1 MERHSPAME
10 PNNFESQSRVKGQEM
25 VSAES
30 ACRGRDAIDA
40 WLRFYEDPKHM
51 PRFLS
56 PSGRLS
62 QYNEFLFQRI
72 VKELAPRLRPG
83 NPVRLWSAGSGIDYV
98 SLKLKAIYGD
108 SIEITIFDVSED
120 CISANRRAFEENG
133 LRADI
138 VVGDLFK
145 ASYFREFDMV
155 FNTGLLEHF
164 QKDRQEVL
172 LRIFSDS
179 LRSGGEYVTYV
190 PYAGGRL
197 YNHCM
202 ERMKAKGVWQV
213 GPETPMATFRD
224 LQSGDL
230 ILVEEFPL
238 DALYQLT
245 FLRPAYP
252 LLGFVLLPATSILM
266 KFPGVFERM
275 FMRLFGGYGL
285 YARFEKPL
293 ITRHDKNS
301 V

>member
-1 MERHSPAME
+1 MNRTILNPKAGA
-10 PNNFESQSRVKGQEM
+10 KGQEIG
-25 VSAES
+25 SAES
-30 ACRGRDAIDA
+30 ACRDHDAIDA
-40 WLRFYEDPKHM
+40 WLRFYEDPKNM
-51 PRFLS
+51 PKSSS

-62 QYNEFLFQRI
+62 QYNESFFQRI
-72 VKELAPRLRPG
+72 VKELTPKLRPG
-83 NPVRLWSAGSGIDYV
+83 NLVRLWSAGSGIDYV
-98 SLKLKAIYGD
+98 SLKLKATYGD
-108 SIEITIFDVSED
+108 LIEITIFDVSEE
-120 CISANRRAFEENG
+120 CITANTQAFEENG
-133 LRADI
+133 LRANFVI
-138 VVGDLFK
+138 GDLFK

>member
-1 MERHSPAME
+1 ME
-10 PNNFESQSRVKGQEM
+10 PNNSESQSRVKGQEM

-40 WLRFYEDPKHM
+40 WLRFYEDPKNM
-51 PRFLS
+51 PGFLS

-62 QYNEFLFQRI
+62 QYNEFFFHRI

-120 CISANRRAFEENG
+120 CISANRRAFAEND
-133 LRADI
+133 LQADF

-145 ASYFREFDMV
+145 ASYFGEFDMV

-164 QKDRQEVL
+164 QRKEQEVL
-172 LRIFSDS
+172 LRILSDS
-179 LRSGGEYVTYV
+179 LRPGGEYLTYV

-197 YNHCM
+197 YIHCM
-202 ERMKAKGVWQV
+202 ERMRANGVWKF
-213 GPETPMATFRD
+213 GPETPIATFGD

-238 DALYQLT
+238 DALQQLGL
-245 FLRPAYP
+245 LRPAYP
-252 LLGFVLLPATSILM
+252 LLGLVILPATSILM
-266 KFPGVFERM
+266 RFPGVFERL

-293 ITRHDKNS
+293 VVSHGTNS
-301 V
+301 A